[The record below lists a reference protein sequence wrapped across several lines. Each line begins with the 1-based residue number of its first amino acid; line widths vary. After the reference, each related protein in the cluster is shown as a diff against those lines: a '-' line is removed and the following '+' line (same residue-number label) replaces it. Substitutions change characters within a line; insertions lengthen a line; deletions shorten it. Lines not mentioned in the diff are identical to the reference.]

1 MGIGRA
7 PEPMHRRRDGKGG
20 QPTGPP
26 LPALAFPRYMPASGD
41 THAGDDA
48 ESVPSEQ
55 EAFRETC
62 LRNGVAPDGF
72 TVTAVEDAA
81 GAVPARGRSISVRFG
96 REVRQYDGNQ
106 TAQWTVDFEDDLRSR
121 VFG

>member
-1 MGIGRA
+1 MLDT
-7 PEPMHRRRDGKGG
+7 MLN
-20 QPTGPP
+20 QFPP
-26 LPALAFPRYMPASGD
+26 L
-41 THAGDDA
+41 
-48 ESVPSEQ
+48 EQ

-72 TVTAVEDAA
+72 TVTAVE

-96 REVRQYDGNQ
+96 REVRQYDGSQ
-106 TAQWTVDFEDDLRSR
+106 PAQWTVDFEDDLRSR

>member
-1 MGIGRA
+1 MLGTMLNQF
-7 PEPMHRRRDGKGG
+7 PPM
-20 QPTGPP
+20 
-26 LPALAFPRYMPASGD
+26 
-41 THAGDDA
+41 
-48 ESVPSEQ
+48 EQ

-81 GAVPARGRSISVRFG
+81 GGRTVSVGFG
-96 REVRQYDGNQ
+96 REIRQYNGNLG
-106 TAQWTVDFEDDLRSR
+106 AQWTVDFEDDLKSR

>member
-1 MGIGRA
+1 MLDTMLNQF
-7 PEPMHRRRDGKGG
+7 PPM
-20 QPTGPP
+20 
-26 LPALAFPRYMPASGD
+26 
-41 THAGDDA
+41 
-48 ESVPSEQ
+48 EQ

-81 GAVPARGRSISVRFG
+81 GAVPAHGRTVSVGFG
-96 REVRQYDGNQ
+96 REIRQYNGNLG
-106 TAQWTVDFEDDLRSR
+106 AQWTVDFEDDLRSH

>member
-1 MGIGRA
+1 ML
-7 PEPMHRRRDGKGG
+7 ETMLN
-20 QPTGPP
+20 QFPP
-26 LPALAFPRYMPASGD
+26 L
-41 THAGDDA
+41 
-48 ESVPSEQ
+48 EQ

-72 TVTAVEDAA
+72 TVTAVEDDA

-96 REVRQYDGNQ
+96 REVRQYDGSQ
-106 TAQWTVDFEDDLRSR
+106 SAQWTVDFEDDLRSR